1 MWRRREGPQVP
12 LRRSRY
18 WLASE
23 TFLLDRGLEEVSF
36 PNSLTLFLVII
47 GSQVKP
53 WTEASCI
60 GFPPSVA
67 FKVRVSTV
75 GKKKKIPIS
84 PVFWGREEILDA
96 VVKVDPALG
105 MFWQL
110 SRGHLLSKF
119 ICSFFRSPQGRWI
132 TPGFLCLWHLH
143 ICFRN
148 GWVIAE
154 VPSNLETLW

>member
-75 GKKKKIPIS
+75 GKKKKNPYF
-84 PVFWGREEILDA
+84 PCFLGQRRNLRCCGEGWPCPRNVLA
-96 VVKVDPALG
+96 VITRSFVV
-105 MFWQL
+105 QV
-110 SRGHLLSKF
+110 HLLF
-119 ICSFFRSPQGRWI
+119 LPI
-132 TPGFLCLWHLH
+132 TSRKVNHTWFSVSVTSSHL
-143 ICFRN
+143 F
-148 GWVIAE
+148 
-154 VPSNLETLW
+154 